1 MTAPVVHHP
10 PGHPYVR
17 HVAPA
22 GPGEASSVWNLDE
35 VAASGAAVV
44 HLHFGFEHLTVE
56 ALGDWVRQLRRHRL
70 ALVLTVH
77 DLQNPHLADQSRYQQ
92 LLRLLVAEADAVITL
107 TAWAAAV
114 IERVHGRAA
123 HVIPHPHVVPLPELR
138 RRSHR
143 RPRRGVYV
151 HAATCRPNLDVEL
164 ITTVAA
170 VAGDLGGV
178 RVHVRAPLTPS
189 SRRAVARLRQHELVH
204 LDIGPRLTD
213 RELWERIELA
223 HVLLLPYQW
232 GTHSGLLETATDLG
246 TPCIA
251 PAVGAFVDQGA
262 VEIDRGDP
270 AAALRRALLLVP
282 RRDHAARAR
291 QRVAIAEAHQRVYSA
306 VLDRNAGAA

>member
-1 MTAPVVHHP
+1 M
-10 PGHPYVR
+10 
-17 HVAPA
+17 
-22 GPGEASSVWNLDE
+22 
-35 VAASGAAVV
+35 

-77 DLQNPHLADQSRYQQ
+77 DLQNPHLVDQSGYQQ
-92 LLRLLVAEADAVITL
+92 LLRPARRGSRRRDHADGVG
-107 TAWAAAV
+107 
-114 IERVHGRAA
+114 GRRHRARA
-123 HVIPHPHVVPLPELR
+123 RASRPTSSPIRTSSRCLELR
-138 RRSHR
+138 RRPHR
-143 RPRRGVYV
+143 APRRGVYV

-170 VAGDLGGV
+170 AAGDLGGV

-189 SRRAVARLRQHELVH
+189 ARRAIARLRQHELVH

-223 HVLLLPYQW
+223 HVLLLPYRW

-251 PAVGAFVDQGA
+251 PAVGAHVDQGA

-270 AAALRRALLLVP
+270 AAALRRASCSRLAVTTT
-282 RRDHAARAR
+282 ARAR

>member
-22 GPGEASSVWNLDE
+22 GPGEASSVWDLDE

-123 HVIPHPHVVPLPELR
+123 HVIPHPHVVPLARVAAPVAPPSAPR
-138 RRSHR
+138 RV
-143 RPRRGVYV
+143 RPRR
-151 HAATCRPNLDVEL
+151 DV
-164 ITTVAA
+164 
-170 VAGDLGGV
+170 
-178 RVHVRAPLTPS
+178 PS
-189 SRRAVARLRQHELVH
+189 E
-204 LDIGPRLTD
+204 
-213 RELWERIELA
+213 
-223 HVLLLPYQW
+223 
-232 GTHSGLLETATDLG
+232 
-246 TPCIA
+246 
-251 PAVGAFVDQGA
+251 
-262 VEIDRGDP
+262 
-270 AAALRRALLLVP
+270 P
-282 RRDHAARAR
+282 RRG
-291 QRVAIAEAHQRVYSA
+291 AHHDGR
-306 VLDRNAGAA
+306 RGGR